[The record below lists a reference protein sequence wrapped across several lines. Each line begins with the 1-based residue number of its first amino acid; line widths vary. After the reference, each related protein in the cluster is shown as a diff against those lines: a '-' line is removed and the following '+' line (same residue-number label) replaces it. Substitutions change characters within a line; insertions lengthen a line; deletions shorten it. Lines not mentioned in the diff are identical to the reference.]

1 MNVKD
6 IIFRG
11 KRTDNNQ
18 WVFGDLVH
26 RTFWKQDTYSIRIE
40 NDALDF
46 YYEEYPIIPN
56 TIGRYTGVLD
66 DNFKRI
72 YEGDIVEYNDG
83 YHYFTG
89 KIKFENGS
97 FGIACD
103 KSIPLEFSNCDNF
116 ITLWDICW
124 NSERLDPEPMCNLKV
139 IGDDYGSI

>member
-18 WVFGDLVH
+18 WVFGDLIH
-26 RTFWKQDTYSIRIE
+26 RPFWTSDMYLIRIE
-40 NDALDF
+40 NSTLDF
-46 YYEEYPIIPN
+46 YEEYPVIPN

-83 YHYFTG
+83 YYYFTG

-116 ITLWDICW
+116 IPLWDICW
-124 NSERLDPEPMCNLKV
+124 NSECLDSERMCDLKV
-139 IGDDYGSI
+139 IGDDYRNN

>member
-18 WVFGDLVH
+18 WVFGDLIH
-26 RTFWKQDTYSIRIE
+26 RPFWTSDMYLIRIE
-40 NDALDF
+40 NDTLDF
-46 YYEEYPIIPN
+46 YEEYPVIPN

-66 DNFKRI
+66 DNLKRI

-83 YHYFTG
+83 YYYFTG

-116 ITLWDICW
+116 IPLWDICW
-124 NSERLDPEPMCNLKV
+124 NSECLDLEHMCDLKV
-139 IGDDYGSI
+139 IGDDYGNN